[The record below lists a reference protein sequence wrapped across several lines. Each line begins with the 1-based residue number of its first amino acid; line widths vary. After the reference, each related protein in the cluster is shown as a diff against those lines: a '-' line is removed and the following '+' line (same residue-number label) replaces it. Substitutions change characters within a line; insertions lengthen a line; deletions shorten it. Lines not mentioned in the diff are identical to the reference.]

1 MAICTDSLSRGWSRT
16 ISILFQPF
24 RLIFWLKMAF
34 IVFFMHQLTNYNL
47 FSQLVLGYLEP
58 YLPEDPTQFN
68 NYDQL
73 FEKAADILPIIVM
86 VTMVI
91 IVFMIFLNF
100 VKSALRIIFLDGVY
114 KGVSYFQRSFSGHFS
129 QIVSYFLWNV
139 VITLIT
145 FILILVIGGGL
156 FALIWGTNA
165 MEGETTGLI
174 ISITL
179 SIGLFFIMFFI
190 TILYLVLLEA
200 IVLPL
205 MLVKD
210 LGILSAWGEALRLS
224 FGNFWDF
231 IGFVVIRVIIDVV
244 VGILLIIFGMILGFI
259 MVLVVGVAQVAVT
272 SSSGGSMGQPEIFN
286 SIYFTLLTIPF
297 SFIINFF
304 LLPLPVFQD
313 AYAFCF
319 IKDLTGNTE
328 FEPGQHQQPK
338 QEPPQTQSMG
348 ESVIQT
354 SQPPLGPISFTEIPP
369 ETNEPESYT
378 QPEEQQESEEED
390 NNSQGPPGSFP
401 PNPVQ

>member
-1 MAICTDSLSRGWSRT
+1 MAICTNSLSRGWSRT
-16 ISILFQPF
+16 ILILFQPF

-86 VTMVI
+86 VTMVV
-91 IVFMIFLNF
+91 IVFMIFMNF
-100 VKSALRIIFLDGVY
+100 VKSSLRIIFLDGVY
-114 KGVSYFQRSFSGHFS
+114 KGKSYFQRSFSGHFS

-156 FALIWGTNA
+156 FALIWGTRA
-165 MEGETTGLI
+165 MEGDTTGLI

-210 LGILSAWGEALRLS
+210 VGILSAWGDALRLS
-224 FGNFWDF
+224 FGNFWEF

-244 VGILLIIFGMILGFI
+244 VGILLLICGMILGFI
-259 MVLVVGVAQVAVT
+259 MVLVVGMTQFAVASGSGVA
-272 SSSGGSMGQPEIFN
+272 MGQPEIFN
-286 SIYFTLLTIPF
+286 NIYFTLLTIPL

-319 IKDLTGNTE
+319 IRDLTGDSE
-328 FEPGQHQQPK
+328 YEPGKHSLPK
-338 QEPPQTQSMG
+338 KEPPQTQSMD
-348 ESVIQT
+348 EPVLQT
-354 SQPPLGPISFTEIPP
+354 SQPPLGPVSFTEIPP
-369 ETNEPESYT
+369 ETVEPESSA
-378 QPEEQQESEEED
+378 QPEEQQESEEGD
-390 NNSQGPPGSFP
+390 NNTHDPPGSFP